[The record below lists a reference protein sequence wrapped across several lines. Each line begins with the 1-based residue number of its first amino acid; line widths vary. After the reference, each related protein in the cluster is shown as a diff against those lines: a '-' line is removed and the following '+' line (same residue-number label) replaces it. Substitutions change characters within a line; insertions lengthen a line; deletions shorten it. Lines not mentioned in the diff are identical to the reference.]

1 VGVGEWSSFRKDI
14 RGNRVLGTVANF
26 IVRKFSYRG
35 VEDYAQCVH

>member
-1 VGVGEWSSFRKDI
+1 MGEWSSLRKDI

-35 VEDYAQCVH
+35 VEDYAMRNH